1 MSHFAQAVL
10 AVIVFGLIGIGLMV
24 FGFKF
29 FDWLLPRIDLQVELA
44 EKHNLAVAIVVAAV
58 IVSVAAVVIAAMLV

>member
-1 MSHFAQAVL
+1 
-10 AVIVFGLIGIGLMV
+10 MV

-29 FDWLLPRIDLQVELA
+29 FDWLLPKIDVQAELA
-44 EKHNLAVAIVVAAV
+44 EKHNLAVAIVLAAV